1 MREVYIVKQNADRP
15 VTSDRSVRGYLD
27 DLLARASSVI
37 FTYRRDDLGVRIE
50 QVDAAMR
57 EGMEMFAFRPAR

>member
-1 MREVYIVKQNADRP
+1 
-15 VTSDRSVRGYLD
+15 
-27 DLLARASSVI
+27 VI